1 MNILLPAGLGLDPH
15 ALKRMSWL
23 VLLLCVVPPAT
34 EVAVVTVISKFLL
47 DIPWLWGIL
56 LGLLLAAVSPAV
68 VIPCLF
74 ELQVNFQFLFDFSIK
89 NIFLKGSRLWG

>member
-1 MNILLPAGLGLDPH
+1 MALVNILLPAGLGLDPV

-23 VLLLCVVPPAT
+23 VLALALLPPAA
-34 EVAVVTVISKFLL
+34 EVATITIVSKFLM
-47 DIPWLWGIL
+47 DIPWLWGVL

-74 ELQVNFQFLFDFSIK
+74 ELQVYTLY
-89 NIFLKGSRLWG
+89 IFIY